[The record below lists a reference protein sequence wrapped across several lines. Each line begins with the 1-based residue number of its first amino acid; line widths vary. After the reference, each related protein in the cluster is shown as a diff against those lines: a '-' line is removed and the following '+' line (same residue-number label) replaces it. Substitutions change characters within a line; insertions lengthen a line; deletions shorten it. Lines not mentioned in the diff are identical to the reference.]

1 MSAKVSLKRKKGNKS
16 SSQAA
21 SVEKQNNLF
30 QRRKLGLKPCVHAC
44 LYWFLPGKLV
54 LAESQYIAPDLS
66 HYLALI
72 LSSAMFQNVLDY
84 IVAILVLN
92 KTKHTDT
99 LAKT

>member
-1 MSAKVSLKRKKGNKS
+1 M
-16 SSQAA
+16 
-21 SVEKQNNLF
+21 
-30 QRRKLGLKPCVHAC
+30 
-44 LYWFLPGKLV
+44 
-54 LAESQYIAPDLS
+54 LAESQYIASDLS